1 MSGWGYYQ
9 TAEEMEISRKYEYE
23 PEFIPFICK
32 WLCPSPESSSVVV
45 DVGCGSGYFTRII
58 AGCVKENGKVVGID
72 PDRRLIQE
80 AEKTCKRKRISNIR
94 FKTGNIWKIPLE
106 SNYADLVVSH
116 VVLSNIPRQLDAIL
130 EMKRVAKIGGKVA
143 VIDSAKGGGQYFPD
157 ERLNELY
164 GKFHT
169 AFGTAIDKGWR
180 QKFDMSSYIENFHF
194 RIPQLFLKAGL
205 TDVALNGH
213 LSTFLLCDHRRSAK
227 EMRRH
232 LQDRLNLWKKLEKR
246 NEKCALM
253 GGMNEQEFHE
263 LFQRHINYLE
273 NLIAHPK
280 RIQKAPEVHIT
291 SRVLASGTKRI

>member
-1 MSGWGYYQ
+1 MKILSGWGYYQ

-45 DVGCGSGYFTRII
+45 DVGCGSGHFTRII

-80 AEKTCKRKRISNIR
+80 AEKICKRKRISNIH
-94 FKTGNIWKIPLE
+94 FKNGNIWKIPLE

-169 AFGTAIDKGWR
+169 AFGTAIDKGGVKSLIC
-180 QKFDMSSYIENFHF
+180 QATL
-194 RIPQLFLKAGL
+194 RIF
-205 TDVALNGH
+205 T
-213 LSTFLLCDHRRSAK
+213 
-227 EMRRH
+227 
-232 LQDRLNLWKKLEKR
+232 LE
-246 NEKCALM
+246 
-253 GGMNEQEFHE
+253 FPS
-263 LFQRHINYLE
+263 FF
-273 NLIAHPK
+273 
-280 RIQKAPEVHIT
+280 
-291 SRVLASGTKRI
+291 